1 MKVLLAVDGSQSSNQ
16 ALLEAF
22 KTINS
27 SRDIL
32 DIITVDNFRTSPPQ
46 DVDAGERI
54 LLEYVDR
61 CKDQGFIL
69 DNNLSA
75 QVLHGDVRN
84 EIIRYIK
91 ECGPFDRIMV
101 GSRGLGTFKKLVLGS
116 VSEYLVHHSPIPV
129 YVVKSDGSC
138 KVSDPAL

>member
-1 MKVLLAVDGSQSSNQ
+1 MKVLLSVDGSQSSNQ

-22 KTINS
+22 KTIDS

-54 LLEYVDR
+54 LLEYVER

-69 DNNLSA
+69 DNNLNA

-101 GSRGLGTFKKLVLGS
+101 GSRGLNPFKKLILGS

-138 KVSDPAL
+138 KVSDPAS